1 MTIIKQTAVSSDT
14 HVKNLRAY
22 INDDTKV
29 LLRSQQNLKDTYDL
43 KNWASQMQR
52 TQKRCKHTSARK
64 HRDKETGELVE
75 SKNTTMYHQIL
86 AFLPEECD
94 MNGGTLT
101 PQKCLDY
108 AQQYV
113 QTYYPDLEI
122 VMALHNEYC
131 AADGTNRYAMHMVIN
146 RTNLDTGKRLNE
158 GRGQQAKRNRAK
170 RIRNLDASWNLQ
182 QVKKDE
188 QNSKI
193 HKRQPSKIEKELIKR
208 KAHSYK
214 RMLRRTCIDVA
225 SKSLDIV
232 DFCERLE
239 QQNIRTEIKNNKLY
253 VEDKNNTGIK
263 FSLSKLASEL
273 TNINL
278 ISTFEQNKK
287 LKSVE
292 QQARV
297 QTVTASVSERTESKT
312 ATKDVAPKQKTQT
325 TKTVQTP
332 EGYIAEVK
340 QQYACW
346 KSEVKQFKG
355 KPKAEIPKFKMP
367 KANDDVLAN
376 IDVKLLRLNCKRGS
390 DALREKLCAEHKNN
404 IAQNK
409 KRKIMQARRA
419 RNNRAWLGTDDAA
432 QANDNQEQAS
442 VQTQT
447 QEQANDYRNDDER

>member
-1 MTIIKQTAVSSDT
+1 MTIIKQTAVSSDA

-29 LLRSQQNLKDTYDL
+29 LLRSQQNLRSPHDL

-64 HRDKETGELVE
+64 HRDKETGELVA

-94 MNGGTLT
+94 LNGGSLT
-101 PQKCLDY
+101 PQKCLEY

-113 QTYYPDLEI
+113 QTYYPELEV

-146 RTNLDTGKRLNE
+146 RSNPTTKKRLDE
-158 GRGQQAKRNRAK
+158 GRSKFAKQKRAK
-170 RIRNLDASWNLQ
+170 RVRAMDATWNLQ

-214 RMLRRTCIDVA
+214 RMLRKTCINVA

-239 QQNIRTEIKNNKLY
+239 QQNIRIEIKNNKLY
-253 VEDKNNTGIK
+253 VEDKSNTGIK
-263 FSLSKLASEL
+263 FALNKLASEL
-273 TNINL
+273 TNTNL
-278 ISTFEQNKK
+278 ISTFAQNQKA
-287 LKSVE
+287 KSLE
-292 QQARV
+292 QQAHA
-297 QTVTASVSERTESKT
+297 QIVTASASERTESKT
-312 ATKDVAPKQKTQT
+312 ATKDVAPKTKAQT

-332 EGYIAEVK
+332 EAYIAKVK
-340 QQYACW
+340 QSYARW
-346 KSEVKQFKG
+346 KSDVKAYKG
-355 KPKAEIPKFKMP
+355 KPKANIPKFKMP
-367 KANDDVLAN
+367 KASDDVLAN

-404 IAQNK
+404 IAQAK
-409 KRKIMQARRA
+409 KRKIMQAKRA
-419 RNNRAWLGTDDAA
+419 RNNRAWLGTDDAL

-442 VQTQT
+442 QQAQS
-447 QEQANDYRNDDER
+447 QEQNNDYRSDDER